1 MKKIFTLTALLLGMA
16 IGVNAQGKK
25 TWAFQEDGLSPE
37 TIEALDA
44 DEANWTK
51 EGTDDAGNTT
61 GWKEAT
67 KHTGAFKANGAIIPE
82 LAGLELVNS
91 GLSSNNNVIIRKD
104 RVRLN
109 RNNMKFKLPRL
120 ANGQTITIVC
130 QSANGSATDR
140 GVKASYDYMQR
151 IEGPEDNIIPGSAGM
166 VTNKWQVVTDATDS
180 VDIEFTMITGGI
192 DFRLIM
198 IDEGDVPQVL
208 KVNYLSDG
216 SGDLVSNYLAGR
228 ENTELTVTDV
238 NSATFTAEDLQQYD
252 VTIVGPAVTANSAAA
267 GVVQAA
273 LPWTPV
279 LNLNGS
285 LYAAWGYGEVQP
297 SVGFLK
303 IVDMKNKLF
312 KDVPYEETEEG
323 NVIVLSQDAFSTSI
337 DMVVPGDYFAGD
349 AIPATP
355 LNLDGETEGEAQVAA
370 IHTHNI
376 NHNGYI
382 YLPYAADYTEAA
394 LKLIDNAATI
404 LADSKR
410 EITPASAPSLTRE
423 YKDMLT
429 LVTIKAPAL
438 PKAKVYYTTDG
449 SEPTVEST
457 LYEGTI
463 ALAQPCTVKAVAIAE
478 GYTLSQPAEIEVLI
492 KKQPATPTISYEIE
506 DGQTTI
512 RLACANEDVK
522 IWYNFDNV
530 VDTTKSSVYVDSIP
544 VIIKMPQDV
553 VAFATTL
560 DSIPTEVVFSE
571 KATQR
576 VLVKNPRVVIDVA
589 GHFAANKWDD
599 VAAGNGI
606 FSNGKS
612 ATTMYDT
619 SQDPI
624 GYTYNDDGDEIAVY
638 PEVEWMVRDE
648 PGDDPQ
654 WQVMTKGQSMLWQNL
669 DLKTDQIG
677 TNEGGYYPSVAEDID
692 PLFSGTK
699 NDIQFYNI
707 FTGENPNGAIQ
718 SKNKYQAPLDIV
730 VIANMQGGPLLAQVS
745 PDGENWVTVGDEI
758 EKTGYSRMWKKYTR
772 MYEGNDEVYIRVTQQ
787 TGTSGAKVFDIFVAN
802 QGENSQALL
811 DQLKQEY
818 DAFVQGIDDAQ
829 HKVKTVQAGIYSL
842 NGVRRQA
849 LQPGLNI
856 VVYTDGTVRKVAVK

>member
-1 MKKIFTLTALLLGMA
+1 MKRIFTLTAILLGMA
-16 IGVNAQGKK
+16 LGAHAQGKK
-25 TWAFQEDGLSPE
+25 TWAFQEAGLSPE
-37 TIEALDA
+37 TIQNLDA
-44 DEANWTK
+44 DETNWTK

-67 KHTGAFKANGAIIPE
+67 KHTGVFKANGELIPE
-82 LAGLELVNS
+82 LVGLELVNS
-91 GLSSNNNVIIRKD
+91 GLSRDNNVIIRKD

-151 IEGPEDNIIPGSAGM
+151 IEGPEDNLILGSAGM
-166 VTNKWQVVTDATDS
+166 VTNKWQVVTEGTDS

-198 IDEGDVPQVL
+198 IDEGDVPQL
-208 KVNYLSDG
+208 MKVNYLSNG
-216 SGDLVSNYLAGR
+216 SDDMVSSYFAGR

-238 NSATFTAEDLQQYD
+238 NTTTFTVEDLQQYD
-252 VTIVGPAVTANSAAA
+252 VTIVGPAVAANSAAA
-267 GVVQAA
+267 GVLQAA

-279 LNLNGS
+279 LNLNAG
-285 LYAAWGYGEVQP
+285 LYTAWGYGEVQP
-297 SVGFLK
+297 SVGFIK
-303 IVDMKNKLF
+303 IGDLKNKLF
-312 KDVPYEETEEG
+312 KDVDYEETEEG
-323 NVIVLSQDAFSTSI
+323 NVIVISQDAFSASL
-337 DMVVPGDYFAGD
+337 DMVVPGEYFAGD

-355 LNLDGETEGEAQVAA
+355 LNIGEEADDGVKVAA

-394 LKLIDNAATI
+394 LKLIDNAANI

-410 EITPASAPSLTRE
+410 DITPAGAPVISRVYGDQMTTVCFKE
-423 YKDMLT
+423 
-429 LVTIKAPAL
+429 PNL
-438 PKAKVYYTTDG
+438 PKAKVYYTIDG
-449 SEPTVEST
+449 SDPTTESN
-457 LYEGTI
+457 LYEAPVVI
-463 ALAQPCTVKAVAIAE
+463 SSPCTVKAAAIAE
-478 GYTLSQPAEIEVLI
+478 GYTLSSVASLDILI
-492 KKQPATPTISYEIE
+492 KSQPKAPTISSVMEE
-506 DGQTTI
+506 GQTT
-512 RLACANEDVK
+512 LLLTSSDENVK
-522 IWYNFDNV
+522 IWYNFKNET
-530 VDTTKSSVYVDSIP
+530 DTTVSSVFVDSIP
-544 VIIKMPQDV
+544 VIIKMPQTV
-553 VAFATTL
+553 TAFATTI
-560 DSIPTEVVFSE
+560 DSIPSEAVFSPIAQE
-571 KATQR
+571 R

-589 GHFAANKWDD
+589 GHFSANKWDD
-599 VAAGNGI
+599 VASGGGI
-606 FSNGKS
+606 FPSGKT

-619 SQDPI
+619 SAEPVVSYDE
-624 GYTYNDDGDEIAVY
+624 NGDEVLVY
-638 PEVEWMVRDE
+638 PEVEWQVRDE
-648 PGDDPQ
+648 PGEEPQ
-654 WQVMTKGQSMLWQNL
+654 WQVMTKGQAILWQNL

-677 TNEGGYYPSVAEDID
+677 TDEGGYYPSVAEDID
-692 PLFSGTK
+692 PLFPGTK
-699 NDIQFYNI
+699 NDIQFYSI
-707 FTGENPNGAIQ
+707 FSGENPNGAIQ

-745 PDGENWVTVGDEI
+745 PDGENWTTVGDEI
-758 EKTGYSRMWKKYTR
+758 EKTGYLRMWKKYTR
-772 MYEGNDEVYIRVTQQ
+772 MYEGTDEVYIRIAQQ
-787 TGTSGAKVFDIFVAN
+787 TGGSGAKVFDIVAN

-811 DQLKQEY
+811 QQLKEEY
-818 DAFVQGIDDAQ
+818 DAYVQGIDETQ